1 MSSPAPATAMP
12 LHVMV
17 RINVGGNVFHTSLH
31 TLMEGARRGGDVFR
45 RGTSAWCPRGTRS
58 MA

>member
-1 MSSPAPATAMP
+1 MMTAMT
-12 LHVMV
+12 LLVMV
-17 RINVGGNVFHTSLH
+17 RINVGGKVFHTSLH
-31 TLMEGARRGGDVFR
+31 TLMEGARLGGDVFR